1 MHPVGQDGG
10 DMHAT
15 TGPPRD
21 AMVATGSRPGTDA
34 AVDAFVSTAW
44 ARLYRTAFLLT
55 GDPHEAE
62 DAVQTALAVVVER
75 WSTIRRTDDPIVY
88 ARRVLATTAYRRTRR
103 RRDELQRLLRVR
115 TAERHDSP
123 VDRTGAVTDAVV
135 QRDALVAALQ
145 RLPARMRATVVLRF
159 YADHSERET
168 AELLGCSV
176 GTVKSQTSKALAR
189 LRDELDEGAL
199 R

>member
-1 MHPVGQDGG
+1 MPARETSHDEQ
-10 DMHAT
+10 
-15 TGPPRD
+15 
-21 AMVATGSRPGTDA
+21 
-34 AVDAFVSTAW
+34 AVDAFVAVAW
-44 ARLYRTAFLLT
+44 SRLYRTAYLLT

-75 WSTIRRTDDPIVY
+75 WSTIRRTDDPMVY

-103 RRDELQRLLRVR
+103 RREELARLLRVR
-115 TAERHDSP
+115 TAERHDEP
-123 VDRTGAVTDAVV
+123 QDRSGPTTDGIV
-135 QRDALVAALQ
+135 RREALVVALQ
-145 RLPARMRATVVLRF
+145 ELPARMRATVVLRF

-189 LRDELDEGAL
+189 LRAGIDREAL